1 MNWIDF
7 NFSFRQQYDRGYRY
21 LDRFGEF
28 LVEAETN
35 HGFMPNDI
43 KPIGGNLQLP
53 EECIDVQIDSASLNV
68 SQENPKLEILL
79 DKTKILTDLVL
90 KYFEPVNIEMNVV
103 NLKSYWPIHS
113 IDELAKT
120 LKVSEMFFKKEEK
133 PDFDV
138 LADAIG
144 MIPVYRNDSF
154 AFKSGS
160 KDLVVNLN
168 TFTFTSTQKK
178 NFNAVINSTEREQKR
193 ISRINAR
200 TARFVEPPPYGFMLE
215 IVLREEKPPESGFD
229 SLFENAMKKLG
240 ILKELYKL

>member
-7 NFSFRQQYDRGYRY
+7 NFSFRQQYDGGYRY
-21 LDRFGEF
+21 LDKCGEF
-28 LVEAETN
+28 LIEAEAK
-35 HGFMPNDI
+35 HGFMLNDI
-43 KPIGGNLQLP
+43 KPAGGSLQLP
-53 EECIDVQIDSASLNV
+53 EESIDVQVDSAALNI
-68 SQENPKLEILL
+68 SQENPKFETLL
-79 DKTKILTDLVL
+79 DKAKILTDLVL
-90 KYFEPVNIEMNVV
+90 RHFGPVNIEMNVV

-120 LKVSEMFFKKEEK
+120 LKVSKMFFKKEEK
-133 PDFDV
+133 PDFDI
-138 LADAIG
+138 LADAVG
-144 MIPVYRNDSF
+144 MIPAYRNDSF

-160 KDLVVNLN
+160 KDLIVNLS

-178 NFNAVINSTEREQKR
+178 NFNAVFNSTEREQKR

-215 IVLREEKPPESGFD
+215 VVLREVKPPENGVD
-229 SLFENAMKKLG
+229 SLFEDAMKKLR